1 MAYLWWS
8 LPVTTAAIVASEPV
22 PAVVGTAT
30 SGGTR
35 QRTFKSPPS
44 CATVRPGRAMSAA
57 AALAASI
64 GEPPPTATNPS
75 QPERRYCAAMA
86 STVSTRGLAVTLV

>member
-8 LPVTTAAIVASEPV
+8 LPVTTAAIVVSEPV

-35 QRTFKSPPS
+35 QRTFKSPR
-44 CATVRPGRAMSAA
+44 AVRP
-57 AALAASI
+57 
-64 GEPPPTATNPS
+64 
-75 QPERRYCAAMA
+75 CAP
-86 STVSTRGLAVTLV
+86 GGQ